1 MQFIDTHTHLYL
13 EDFDHDRQEMI
24 NRAISR
30 GIHRFLLPN
39 IDQDSVKPLLQL
51 CEDFPANCFPMIGL
65 HPTSV
70 KEDWQKQLSHF
81 KEQLKNH
88 PETFIAI
95 GEIGLDFYWD
105 KSFATQQ
112 LEALRMQFDWAKQM
126 QKPVAI
132 HTREA
137 FPEML
142 TEIQKAQDGSL
153 KGVLHCFTGTLEE
166 AKKSVDLG
174 FYLGIGG
181 VLTYKKS
188 SLPEIVKHLPV
199 ERLILETDAPF
210 LPPVPYRGKRNE
222 SAYLFETAVKLA
234 AILEIELDKLAEITT
249 QNANELFNLPTK

>member
-24 NRAISR
+24 KRAISR

-81 KEQLKNH
+81 KEQLKYH

-142 TEIQKAQDGSL
+142 TEIQKAQNGSL

-166 AKKSVDLG
+166 AKKAVDLG

>member
-81 KEQLKNH
+81 KEQLKYH

-142 TEIQKAQDGSL
+142 TEIQKAQNGSL

-166 AKKSVDLG
+166 AKKAVDLG